1 MQLAIGGRGLVLV
14 AVAVGLSACNVKG
27 GRTDYSQSPDSGAVA
42 SAIRQDTSLTRTY
55 PESTA
60 GGPDRTGKR
69 RGGRHVVDAWTA
81 GWDADAARGHGEQG
95 ASEAVG
101 VCAGLGCVAVN

>member
-14 AVAVGLSACNVKG
+14 AVAVGLSACNAKG

-42 SAIRQDTSLTRTY
+42 PAIRQDTSLTRTY

-69 RGGRHVVDAWTA
+69 GVAGDTLSTRGQPA
-81 GWDADAARGHGEQG
+81 GTRMRRSDTTNKAR
-95 ASEAVG
+95 SKP
-101 VCAGLGCVAVN
+101 